1 MCCLHK
7 THFRLKDT
15 HRLKLK
21 GQKKIDHE
29 NEPKKNV
36 AILIPDKI
44 DFSVK
49 SIAADKEESNN
60 STSGYLSEETPN
72 TNSKRHRHLCI
83 HCSII
88 YNSQGM
94 EAT

>member
-1 MCCLHK
+1 MLPTQDSLQIERHAQTETK
-7 THFRLKDT
+7 GIEKDRSWKWT
-15 HRLKLK
+15 
-21 GQKKIDHE
+21 
-29 NEPKKNV
+29 KKNV

-72 TNSKRHRHLCI
+72 TNSKRQRHLCI

-88 YNSQGM
+88 YNNQGM